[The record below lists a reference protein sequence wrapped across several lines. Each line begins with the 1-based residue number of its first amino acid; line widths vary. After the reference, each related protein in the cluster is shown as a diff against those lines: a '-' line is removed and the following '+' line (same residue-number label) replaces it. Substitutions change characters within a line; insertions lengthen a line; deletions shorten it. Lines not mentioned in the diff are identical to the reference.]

1 MYRSSEEEREYQS
14 LSRERKARYDF
25 EASQDSTLSHGKIMK
40 IIGFREAVI
49 DVLPDE
55 DGGGGEIDLGDNRV
69 KKTLLE
75 KTGDFLR
82 NTAPSVWRSV
92 KDSFMSAITYL
103 GNLIERGMIWV
114 TDNVVVPIIEILDD
128 IFG

>member
-1 MYRSSEEEREYQS
+1 MYRTSEEEREYQS

-25 EASQDSTLSHGKIMK
+25 EASQDSTLSHGEIMK

-49 DVLPDE
+49 DVLP
-55 DGGGGEIDLGDNRV
+55 GGGGDIDLGDNRV

-92 KDSFMSAITYL
+92 KDAFMSAITYL